1 LGRSRRIRSGTLP
14 GQAPPTQSDRR
25 PLPPGRPAATAAFHE
40 TEAATLA
47 DWPAHVAAHHTEAK
61 HHHSSA
67 ASIASLRQTA
77 PGQIPRWRLVA
88 FVFLPFAAGYYL
100 SYLFRTVSALIAGP
114 LTSELGLDAAH
125 LGLLTSVYFLSFAA
139 AQIPIGVL
147 LDRYD
152 PRRVQSA
159 LLVVASAGAA
169 LFAASDRFL
178 LLVIARA
185 MIGFG
190 VAASLTA
197 GLKAVVLWF
206 PRDRIVLVNGCMVML
221 GALGA
226 VTATAPAERLLDWTG
241 WRGLFELLAA
251 ATAVAA
257 GAIFFLV
264 PEAGTF
270 EAKPNAAASLK
281 TVYADSRFWK
291 LAPLSATCVGSAWAL
306 QGLWAASWFSDVD
319 KISRV
324 SVITQLFIMAVAV
337 SLGALLLGAI
347 ADRLRL
353 YNVSPQRLLAVIAAS
368 SIVAQLALILRLPLP
383 PAVSWSVVAV
393 VGAGTVLSYASLAEY
408 FPKEVAG
415 RANGALNVFH
425 LGWAF
430 VVQYATG
437 LILAQ
442 WPIEGGHYPL
452 IAYQTAFG
460 LNVAIQIAMLLWFEL
475 PAIKAGRSGAPSAI
489 AHRRSSPEPLN
500 IYNDAARV
508 WAQQHHS
515 ARARAATWRAAALG
529 STGLSALLGL
539 ALAISISRAE
549 VASFVAAIDHL
560 NESRHADAPAET
572 RSHAQ
577 ISYFLA
583 RFVTNIR
590 SLSTDPVVVRADWT
604 DALSYVTA
612 HDAQVLSEYARDSKP
627 FIGIGVRAVSVEV
640 ISIVQA
646 STGSFEIYWKE
657 ETYRSGAI
665 IKSERYTG
673 IAAIVIRPTKAD
685 PLRNPLGLF
694 VDEFKWRRDGTE

>member
-1 LGRSRRIRSGTLP
+1 LEQRRGIPSGTLQR
-14 GQAPPTQSDRR
+14 QAPPTPSDLG
-25 PLPPGRPAATAAFHE
+25 PLPSGRTAATAAFRE
-40 TEAATLA
+40 TEAVALA
-47 DWPAHVAAHHTEAK
+47 DALPRIAGYAEAK
-61 HHHSSA
+61 QAHSSA
-67 ASIASLRQTA
+67 APLGPLRRTAQRQASSRH
-77 PGQIPRWRLVA
+77 LVA
-88 FVFLPFAAGYYL
+88 LVFLPFAAGYYL
-100 SYLFRTVSALIAGP
+100 SYLFRTISALIAAP
-114 LTSELGLDAAH
+114 LASELGLDASR

-139 AQIPIGVL
+139 AQIPIGIL
-147 LDRYD
+147 LDRYG

-169 LFAASDRFL
+169 LFAASDKFL
-178 LLVIARA
+178 LLVVARA

-206 PRDRIVLVNGCMVML
+206 PRDRIVLVNGCMIML

-264 PEAGTF
+264 PEPATSK
-270 EAKPNAAASLK
+270 AKRHASASLK
-281 TVYADSRFWK
+281 MVYADARFWK
-291 LAPLSATCVGSAWAL
+291 LAPLSATCVGSGWAL

-319 KISRV
+319 KLSRV
-324 SVITQLFIMAVAV
+324 GVITQLFIMAIAV

-353 YNVSPQRLLAVIAAS
+353 HNVSPQRLLALVAAS
-368 SIVAQLALILRLPLP
+368 SIVAQLGLILRLPLP
-383 PAVSWSVVAV
+383 TAVPWSVVAV

-442 WPIEGGHYPL
+442 WSREGGHYPL
-452 IAYQTAFG
+452 IVYQTAFG
-460 LNVAIQIAMLLWFEL
+460 LNVAIQIAALLWFEL
-475 PAIKAGRSGAPSAI
+475 PGIKAGRSTPPSAI
-489 AHRRSSPEPLN
+489 AHRRSNLLPLQ
-500 IYNDAARV
+500 IYQDTAHA
-508 WAQQHHS
+508 WAQRKQS
-515 ARARAATWRAAALG
+515 ARAQAATWRVVALG
-529 STGLSALLGL
+529 SAGLSLLLGL

-549 VASFVAAIDHL
+549 VAPFVATIDHL
-560 NESRHADAPAET
+560 IESRHADAPART
-572 RSHAQ
+572 PSDAQ

-590 SLSTDPVVVRADWT
+590 SLSTDPVVVRANWT
-604 DALSYVTA
+604 DALNYVTA
-612 HDAQVLSEYARDSKP
+612 HGAQMVADYAGDTKP
-627 FIGIGVRAVSVEV
+627 FTNIGDQAVSVEV
-640 ISIVQA
+640 IDIVRA
-646 STGSFEIYWKE
+646 TTNSFEIQWKE
-657 ETYRSGAI
+657 DTYRSGMI
-665 IKSERYTG
+665 VKFERYTG
-673 IAAIVIRPTKAD
+673 IAKIIIRLEKAD

-694 VDEFKWRRDGTE
+694 VDEFKWRRGGTE